1 MKITT
6 RDIAYNAV
14 VAALYIVLTLITYPV
29 SFLGIQFRFAEI
41 LVLLCFFRKDYI
53 LGLTLGCLIANL
65 SSAIGLIDVLFG
77 TFATLIS
84 CICVAYSKWLLLAVI
99 FPVVFN
105 GVIVG
110 LELFWFLDAPLLES
124 MFFVAIG
131 ELGVMVIGYIIFIL
145 LKKNKSFHDFIR
157 TNNHVDFTL

>member
-1 MKITT
+1 VKITT

-84 CICVAYSKWLLLAVI
+84 CICVAYSKWLLFAVL
-99 FPVVFN
+99 FPIIFN

-124 MFFVAIG
+124 MFFVAMG

-145 LKKNKSFHDFIR
+145 LKKNKAFHDFIR
-157 TNNHVDFTL
+157 TNNHVDFKL